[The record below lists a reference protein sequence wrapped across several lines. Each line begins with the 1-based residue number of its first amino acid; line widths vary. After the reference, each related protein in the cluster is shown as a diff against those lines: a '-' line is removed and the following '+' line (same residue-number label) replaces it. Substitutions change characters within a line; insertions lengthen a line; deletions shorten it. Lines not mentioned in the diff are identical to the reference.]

1 MIDDDQSLQPIE
13 GEILDDNDLV
23 LYNGNRLHE
32 AGKAANVQ
40 ASQGVFGD
48 YISRKAKNTIIRQ
61 RSDLALFSVYLAD
74 ALGNISAAPSGEALQ
89 QDPTVW
95 SGITWGIVEGFKRW
109 LLQHGYAVSSVNIRL
124 STIKTYARLSS
135 KAGTI
140 PPNEFVLIKAV
151 EGYRRVEAKHLDE
164 RREIRRKGP
173 KKAQSVSLTL
183 EQAKALKSQPD
194 TSQGRRDALLMSLL
208 LDHGLRCGEVARL
221 SVADI
226 DLRDGMMH
234 FYRPKVDK
242 IQTHKLTS
250 DTLRAAYAWLLS
262 GDAPKAG
269 PLLRASQKGG
279 DLTSI
284 GMTERGITKRVRTL
298 GAALGIFG
306 LSAHDCRH
314 FWATHAARSGTDAF
328 TLQEA
333 GGWSSLAMPRRY
345 VEAAAVANERVKGF

>member
-1 MIDDDQSLQPIE
+1 MTEDDKSLQTIV
-13 GEILDDNDLV
+13 GDLV
-23 LYNGNRLHE
+23 LYNANRLQA
-32 AGKAANVQ
+32 AGKAANDI
-40 ASQGVFGD
+40 ASRGVFDD
-48 YISRKAKNTIIRQ
+48 YISRKARNTIIRQ
-61 RSDLALFSVYLAD
+61 RSDLALFATYLAE
-74 ALGNISAAPSGEALQ
+74 ALGGTHSVPGGEALQ
-89 QDPTVW
+89 QDPIVW
-95 SGITWGIVEGFKRW
+95 NGITWGIVEGFKRW

-124 STIKTYARLSS
+124 STIKTYARLAS
-135 KAGTI
+135 KAGVI
-140 PPNEFVLIKAV
+140 PSNEFVLIKAV

-183 EQAKALKSQPD
+183 EQAKALKSQPE
-194 TSQGRRDALLMSLL
+194 TAQGRRDAMLMCLL

-221 SVADI
+221 RVEDI
-226 DLRDGMMH
+226 DPREGMMR

-242 IQTHKLTS
+242 VQTHKLTS
-250 DTLRAAYAWLLS
+250 DTLRAAFAWLYS
-262 GDAPKAG
+262 GDAPKSG

-279 DLTSI
+279 GLTSA
-284 GMTERGITKRVRTL
+284 GMTERGITKRVRSL
-298 GAALGIFG
+298 GAALGIKG

-314 FWATHAARSGTDAF
+314 FWATHAAHSGTDTF